1 MLMKTGLIFDV
12 KRYAINDGPGIR
24 VVIFFKGCNLHC
36 AWCHNPESISPKVEK
51 MYSRAKCMMCGECAA
66 VCPEKAITLTSESIV
81 TNPELCK
88 LCGKCAEV
96 CPTKATEMSG
106 YVKSVDEIM
115 AIIEKERMFFD
126 QSGGG
131 VTFSGGEPILHSEML
146 IELLDE
152 CGKRGIHRAIDT
164 AGFVK
169 TETLLEVA
177 KRTDLFLFDLKMIDS
192 ENHKKWT
199 NISNEKILENLK
211 ILAETGAKIFIRIPI
226 IAGVNDDDENI
237 ENTAAFVAKLAGE
250 RKPVNLIPYHNI
262 AQTKYQK
269 LGKGEDFKR
278 MLEPSKEELDAM
290 IEKFRS
296 YGIEASVG
304 G

>member
-1 MLMKTGLIFDV
+1 MKSGLIFDI

-36 AWCHNPESISPKVEK
+36 AWCHNPESISPKIEK
-51 MYSRAKCMMCGECAA
+51 MYSRAKCMLCGECAA
-66 VCPEKAITLTSESIV
+66 VCPEKAITHSSEGII
-81 TNPELCK
+81 TNPDLCK

-106 YVKSVDEIM
+106 YMQNVDEIL

-152 CGKRGIHRAIDT
+152 CGKRGIHRAVDT
-164 AGFVK
+164 AGFIK

-177 KRTDLFLFDLKMIDS
+177 KRTDLFLFDLKMINS
-192 ENHKKWT
+192 KNHKKWT
-199 NISNEKILENLK
+199 NTSNEKILDNLK
-211 ILAETGAKIFIRIPI
+211 LLAETGANIFIRIPI

-237 ENTAAFVAKLAGE
+237 EKTAEFVANLAGE
-250 RKPVNLIPYHNI
+250 KKPVNLIPYHNI

-269 LGKGEDFKR
+269 LGKADDFKR
-278 MLEPSKEELDAM
+278 MNEPSKEDLAAM
-290 IEKFRS
+290 IEKFKS
-296 YGIEASVG
+296 YGIEASIG

>member
-1 MLMKTGLIFDV
+1 MKSGLIFDV

-36 AWCHNPESISPKVEK
+36 AWCHNPESISPKIEK
-51 MYSRAKCMMCGECAA
+51 MYSRAKCMMCSECAA
-66 VCPEKAITLTSESIV
+66 VCPEKAITLIAKGII

-88 LCGKCAEV
+88 LCGKCADV

-106 YVKSVDEIM
+106 YIKSVDEIM

-152 CGKRGIHRAIDT
+152 CGKRGIHRAVDT
-164 AGFVK
+164 AGLIK
-169 TETLLEVA
+169 TEILLEVA

-199 NISNEKILENLK
+199 NTSNEKILQNLK
-211 ILAETGAKIFIRIPI
+211 ILAETGANIFIRIPI
-226 IAGVNDDDENI
+226 IAGVNDDDDNI
-237 ENTAAFVAKLAGE
+237 DKTADFIVKLAGE
-250 RKPVNLIPYHNI
+250 KKPVNLIPYHNI

-269 LGKGEDFKR
+269 LGKANDFVR
-278 MLEPSKEELDAM
+278 MMEPTKESLDAM
-290 IEKFRS
+290 IEKFKC
-296 YGIEASVG
+296 YGIEASIG